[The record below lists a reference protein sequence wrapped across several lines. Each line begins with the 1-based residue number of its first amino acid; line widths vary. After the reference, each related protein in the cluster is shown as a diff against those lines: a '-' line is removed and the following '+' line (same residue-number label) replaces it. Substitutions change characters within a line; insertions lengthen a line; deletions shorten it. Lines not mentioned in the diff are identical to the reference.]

1 MTLPPPQMVQV
12 TGIQVLLY
20 VLVPAWTLARF
31 RWRAAGEV
39 LFAALVAGLAS
50 AALWGR
56 ACDGSGIGIAPAT
69 AIWLAAW
76 IGAGAWVRRKK
87 RAAVPLRWD
96 GILAAV
102 LLLAWAVRMIHP
114 LQTWAL
120 GQSDAYSHLGFL
132 RDVLEKGQVG
142 NGDYP
147 PAYSWVLAFPA
158 WLLPGHPYWMAR
170 FGGAFF
176 GAGLALGAYALLAQ
190 VRGRAAG
197 LAAAA
202 LVAGC
207 PALVLL
213 QKTGV
218 GCFANQLGL
227 LLIPAALWAYVSG
240 RRGWL
245 ALALAALAVAVP
257 MMLLHAVLLL
267 GLLVLA
273 DRDAGRARFAWLG
286 ILALA
291 FALALGIALC
301 LPPARG
307 QVIAAMLTGQYGWM
321 DRAGAGW
328 GDILRTLAAD
338 FFAVKRV
345 GYASGAL
352 DGLAAATTAAFALAL
367 AGGWTRRAA
376 AWRLV
381 GAWGLLT
388 SLNVH
393 LGLFQFTNYQREGWS
408 LLLAAAALGAL
419 IFDVLWRTWTS
430 RNGRM
435 VLGAGLAAV
444 SLAGLALPPAHV
456 SAAGPAESDVVRYLL
471 ALDPDA
477 AVLARNMSGFESGQ
491 GDVVRTLHPKVLP
504 DVAALAAAT
513 GPAFFLRDRPA
524 PEPRISPITKILQ
537 PGLAAE
543 SERAQRRA
551 EADNR
556 RLEEQLA
563 GFEVRKMEYSRYLEV
578 WLIRPEP

>member
-1 MTLPPPQMVQV
+1 MTLPPLQLVQV
-12 TGIQVLLY
+12 TGIQMLLY
-20 VLVPAWTLARF
+20 LLLPAWTLVRF
-31 RWRAAGEV
+31 RWRDAGEV

-56 ACDGSGIGIAPAT
+56 VCNGSGIGMAPAT
-69 AIWLAAW
+69 AIWIGAW
-76 IGAGAWVRRKK
+76 IGAGAWVRWKK
-87 RAAVPLRWD
+87 RAAEPLRWD
-96 GILAAV
+96 GVLAAI
-102 LLLAWAVRMIHP
+102 LLLAWAVRMLHP

-132 RDVLEKGQVG
+132 RDVLENGQVG

-158 WLLPGHPYWMAR
+158 WLLHGHPYWMAR

-207 PALVLL
+207 PAFVLL

-245 ALALAALAVAVP
+245 AFALAALAVAVP

-267 GLLVLA
+267 AVLVLT
-273 DRDAGRARFAWLG
+273 DRDAGSTRFVWLG

-291 FALALGIALC
+291 VVLALGIAFR

-307 QVIAAMLTGQYGWM
+307 MVIAAMLTGQYGLM
-321 DRAGAGW
+321 ESAGAGW
-328 GDILRTLAAD
+328 SEILRTLAAD

-345 GYASGAL
+345 GYVSGLL
-352 DGLAAATTAAFALAL
+352 DVLAATTTAAFALAL
-367 AGGWTRRAA
+367 AVGWLKRAA

-388 SLNVH
+388 SVNVH

-419 IFDVLWRTWTS
+419 VFDVLWRTWAS
-430 RNGRM
+430 RNGRSF
-435 VLGAGLAAV
+435 LGVGLAAV
-444 SLAGLALPPAHV
+444 SLAGLALPPEHV
-456 SAAGPAESDVVRYLL
+456 PAMGTAESDVVRFLL
-471 ALDPDA
+471 SLDPEA

-491 GDVVRTLHPKVLP
+491 GDVVRTLHPNVLP
-504 DVAALAAAT
+504 DVAALAAVR

-543 SERAQRRA
+543 SERTLEKA
-551 EADNR
+551 EADNL

-563 GFEVRKMEYSRYLEV
+563 GFEVRKMEYSRHLEV
-578 WLIRPEP
+578 WQIRPEP